1 MIVNK
6 KQLYQLINKK
16 REETQAIELFI
27 VMRYGYDWEDL
38 SKKPWAV
45 EHYIVYSESDPPK
58 GFMWCND
65 WDIGQNK
72 FEIARIITDQEIIHQ
87 CIYSDTDSLHQCKEG
102 VNDAKTQDS

>member
-6 KQLYQLINKK
+6 KQLYQLLDKK
-16 REETQAIELFI
+16 REETQAVEFFV

-38 SKKPWAV
+38 SNRPWSV
-45 EHYIVYSESDPPK
+45 EHYTVYYESDPSK

-72 FEIARIITDQEIIHQ
+72 FEIAGIITDQEIIHH
-87 CIYSDTDSLHQCKEG
+87 CIYSDTDSLPQFEEG
-102 VNDAKTQDS
+102 VNDAET